1 MWNHL
6 EDVFA
11 VFFVFDGLKWKNKML
26 KKEVIINSFLAIKCS
41 TRYTYRI
48 LNIQSYISY
57 IFLQM
62 EWWPQFFRTNFELH
76 IFHLGIQFT
85 NYVPNHV
92 LVKYWKNSILNKSKY
107 QSPSNFQIFTVLGNW
122 LEIPLQL
129 KIFWAKNWYWL

>member
-26 KKEVIINSFLAIKCS
+26 KKEVIINSFLAIKSS
-41 TRYTYRI
+41 TKI
-48 LNIQSYISY
+48 HIQNTKYSIIHQLH
-57 IFLQM
+57 IFTDGM
-62 EWWPQFFRTNFELH
+62 AHIWWPNFELH

-92 LVKYWKNSILNKSKY
+92 LVNYWKNSILNKSKY